1 MEKKKAHVRRERFVD
16 TWVKLDG
23 TWQCVATTSALITG
37 KQQPAE

>member
-1 MEKKKAHVRRERFVD
+1 MEKKKAHVRRERFVY

-23 TWQCVATTSALITG
+23 VATTSALITG